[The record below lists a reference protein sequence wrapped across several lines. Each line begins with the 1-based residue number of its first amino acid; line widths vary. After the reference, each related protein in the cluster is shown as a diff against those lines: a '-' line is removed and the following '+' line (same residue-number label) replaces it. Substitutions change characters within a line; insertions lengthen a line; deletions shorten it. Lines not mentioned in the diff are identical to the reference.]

1 MTGPPS
7 CRLPEADAT
16 SRPKH
21 GSGGPLLHGIK
32 WQVSSA
38 TTTSRQLDQRYDER
52 DAKHASVPL
61 RRVRTGELRWET
73 FLYELKAG
81 PAGGRLR
88 RPSSAG
94 NRSPPGNLG
103 RRGLQHRLD
112 PRQPLAPHLLTLTV
126 DDRVEH
132 LERADRVGIAS
143 ECHPRSPVRLLE
155 GEAGLRPDRPDLRLE
170 LDLLV
175 GLDSRKPR
183 HRLPDPPERL
193 LTEPERRPRPG
204 GPVRRLRHR
213 PGARVHLRRI
223 LVEGKEEA
231 KDLLH
236 RPRDR
241 HRGLHPGH
249 GMPLQLA
256 GSHPRGCTAAWHALH
271 RPTLNDPSCAW
282 SLVLPRLQMEACQR
296 GKWAPR

>member
-61 RRVRTGELRWET
+61 RRVRTGELRWEK

-94 NRSPPGNLG
+94 TPQRPPGN
-103 RRGLQHRLD
+103 RPHPPHR
-112 PRQPLAPHLLTLTV
+112 TTM
-126 DDRVEH
+126 
-132 LERADRVGIAS
+132 AS
-143 ECHPRSPVRLLE
+143 RTES
-155 GEAGLRPDRPDLRLE
+155 
-170 LDLLV
+170 
-175 GLDSRKPR
+175 
-183 HRLPDPPERL
+183 LPTPP
-193 LTEPERRPRPG
+193 
-204 GPVRRLRHR
+204 
-213 PGARVHLRRI
+213 
-223 LVEGKEEA
+223 
-231 KDLLH
+231 
-236 RPRDR
+236 
-241 HRGLHPGH
+241 
-249 GMPLQLA
+249 
-256 GSHPRGCTAAWHALH
+256 W
-271 RPTLNDPSCAW
+271 
-282 SLVLPRLQMEACQR
+282 
-296 GKWAPR
+296 